1 MDIRRAEQRDR
12 QSRRRQLTAVMCV
25 GGGAHIALLREFAGC
40 LCQLEPIGLEYE
52 PSELVALGAAKFA
65 AALDRGTSLQLVQ
78 RATTDF
84 GTWIK
89 RGGGYVMDVLF
100 RGGERIPNQRSRQ
113 YRVRQRS
120 YTEEVY
126 QWVGPGYGQWKS
138 KGEPNLITLKTQTVA
153 LQGHR
158 VKCTF
163 GFDQFGIPFFVV
175 TDPAAPAGH
184 RDTRLTGF
192 QVQESV

>member
-1 MDIRRAEQRDR
+1 M
-12 QSRRRQLTAVMCV
+12 
-25 GGGAHIALLREFAGC
+25 
-40 LCQLEPIGLEYE
+40 
-52 PSELVALGAAKFA
+52 VALGAAKFA
-65 AALDRGTSLQLVQ
+65 AALDRDTPLKLVQ

-100 RGGERIPNQRSRQ
+100 RRGEPIPNQRSQ
-113 YRVRQRS
+113 SYRVNRRS

-126 QWVGPGYGQWKS
+126 QWTGPGYGQWKS
-138 KGEPNLITLKTQTVA
+138 KDEPNLITLKTQTVE
-153 LQGHR
+153 LSGDQ
-158 VKCTF
+158 VTCTF

-175 TDPAAPAGH
+175 SDPAAPVGH
-184 RDTRLTGF
+184 QDTRLTGF